1 MPNDIYEFQYAF
13 GLPDYQTI
21 DKEVPLTIV
30 MIGEQLDINQ
40 LRNQLDMLQ
49 FT

>member
-1 MPNDIYEFQYAF
+1 MIYEFQYAH
-13 GLPDYQTI
+13 GLPSYGEV

-30 MIGEQLDINQ
+30 IIGEHIDVER
-40 LRNQLDMLQ
+40 LRNNLDMLQ